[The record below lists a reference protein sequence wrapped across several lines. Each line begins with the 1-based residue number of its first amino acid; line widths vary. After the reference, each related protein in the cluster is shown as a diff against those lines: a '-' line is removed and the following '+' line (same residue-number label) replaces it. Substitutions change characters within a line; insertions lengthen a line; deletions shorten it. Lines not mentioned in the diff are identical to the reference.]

1 MSKKHKRDQADEF
14 DVTVG
19 EVVLFRGNQRIITS
33 IRGTDTGNLPRVT
46 MAGEHGSYS
55 VTYVKKIKRD

>member
-1 MSKKHKRDQADEF
+1 MSKKHKREADEY
-14 DVTVG
+14 DVRVG
-19 EVVLFRGNQRIITS
+19 EVVLFRGNERTITS